1 MADRR
6 RRVVLVTGAS
16 SGLGNA
22 CATQL
27 AKRGYVVYGTGRAPD
42 EKSRKADE
50 FFELIRMES
59 SDDDSVHTAVSYVL
73 AKEDR
78 IDALVCCA
86 GMGLAGSVEDTPI
99 FDAAKQLDVNFLG
112 AARVVREA
120 LPGMRAAGG
129 RILIVG
135 SMAGRI
141 GVPFQAYYA
150 ASKFALEGFVAS
162 LRMELNRFPV
172 QVSIIEP
179 GDFRTGFTAAR
190 ESFGLSGDG
199 PYAESG
205 SRALAVMEESEM
217 AGADPVLF
225 ARLVLKLLDKKRLG
239 ARYTVGLPPQRAA
252 LAIKRILPR
261 RLYELMLMSYFKV
274 LVRKGE

>member
-27 AKRGYVVYGTGRAPD
+27 AKKGYVVYGTGRAP
-42 EKSRKADE
+42 EGKNRMADE
-50 FFELIRMES
+50 FFEMIRMES

-73 AKEDR
+73 AKEER
-78 IDALVCCA
+78 IDALICCA
-86 GMGLAGSVEDTPI
+86 GMGLAGSVEDTPMH
-99 FDAAKQLDVNFLG
+99 DAARQLDVNFLG
-112 AARVVREA
+112 AARAVREV

-129 RILIVG
+129 TILVVG

-150 ASKFALEGFVAS
+150 ASKFALEGFVDS
-162 LRMELNRFPV
+162 LRMELARFPV
-172 QVSIIEP
+172 RVSIIEP

-190 ESFGLSGDG
+190 QAFGLSGDG
-199 PYAESG
+199 PYAEVG
-205 SRALAVMEESEM
+205 GRALSIMENSER

-225 ARLVLKLLDKKRLG
+225 ARLVLTLLDKKRLR
-239 ARYTVGLPPQRAA
+239 ARYATGLAPQRVA
-252 LAIKRILPR
+252 LAMRRILPH
-261 RLYELMLMSYFKV
+261 RLYELMLMAYFKV
-274 LVRKGE
+274 F